1 MKTVDADAES
11 DNNAPF
17 FRIFAAS
24 TRFRRSHAMT
34 LHQPPP
40 TAHHHLTSHIRSAN
54 DKLALLRTIA
64 IFDHLSA
71 AQAALLAAELHVCSF
86 SRRETIF
93 RQGDPGNMLY
103 LIARGQV
110 RIYHPGARG
119 CELSVA
125 ILRAGEFF
133 GELALLDDQPRSASA
148 EAMCPTTTLTLTR
161 YTFHQLLRACVPVA
175 EALVMELVH
184 RMRTSTTYAAYLAN
198 PSAQQRVGWL
208 VLDLA
213 QRYGVPSAD
222 GIRIALDL
230 TQDDLAS
237 MIGVTRE
244 TINRALMQLRDQ
256 QLLRLVDRQLV
267 VPDCARLTHALALA

>member
-1 MKTVDADAES
+1 
-11 DNNAPF
+11 
-17 FRIFAAS
+17 
-24 TRFRRSHAMT
+24 MT
-34 LHQPPP
+34 LHQPSP
-40 TAHHHLTSHIRSAN
+40 TAHHHVTSHIRPAN
-54 DKLALLRTIA
+54 DKLTLLRTIA
-64 IFDHLSA
+64 IFDQLSA
-71 AQAALLAAELHVCSF
+71 AQGALLAAELHVCSF

-93 RQGDPGNMLY
+93 QQGDPGNMLY

-110 RIYHPGARG
+110 RIYHPSARG

-161 YTFHQLLRACVPVA
+161 HTFHQLLRACVPVA

-244 TINRALMQLRDQ
+244 TINRALTQLRDQ
-256 QLLRLVDRQLV
+256 QLLQLVDKQLV
-267 VPDCARLTHALALA
+267 APDCARLTHALALA

>member
-1 MKTVDADAES
+1 M
-11 DNNAPF
+11 P
-17 FRIFAAS
+17 
-24 TRFRRSHAMT
+24 
-34 LHQPPP
+34 LHQPAP
-40 TAHHHLTSHIRSAN
+40 TAHHHVTSHIRPAN

-64 IFDHLSA
+64 IFDQLSA
-71 AQAALLAAELHVCSF
+71 AQGALLAAELHVCSF

-93 RQGDPGNMLY
+93 QQGDPGNMLY

-110 RIYHPGARG
+110 RIYHPSARG

-184 RMRTSTTYAAYLAN
+184 RMRISTTYAAYLAN

-208 VLDLA
+208 VLQLA
-213 QRYGVPSAD
+213 QRHGVREV
-222 GIRIALDL
+222 GGTRIDLQL

-237 MIGVTRE
+237 MVGVTRE
-244 TINRALMQLRDQ
+244 TVNRVLARLRDQ
-256 QLLRLVDRQLV
+256 ELVAIADGQIV
-267 VPDCARLTHALALA
+267 VRDCAQLERALADA